1 MNLDLQ
7 GKTALVTGG
16 SRGIGRAIAHELAVC
31 GCTVVIF
38 ARDEATLKAAAE
50 DISRRSGGTVVGI
63 VADVRDID
71 SVDRGV
77 KTAARILGGR
87 IDILVNNAAA
97 PGGLA
102 GGPVADIN
110 DEDVLTDLDT
120 KVVGYLRCARAVAP
134 YMVENGWGRIIN
146 IGGNSAR
153 MPGTSLSAG
162 MRNAALVTMTKY
174 LADELGPAGITANV
188 VHPGATWTERSA
200 GMYAAQA
207 EREGVSVEDIKS
219 RVGDRNSIKR
229 IVDASEVACVVAF
242 LSSPRSSAITG
253 ETISAGGG
261 VGDAVYY

>member
-1 MNLDLQ
+1 VDLELN

-38 ARDEATLKAAAE
+38 ARDEDALKAAAE
-50 DISRRSGGTVVGI
+50 DISRRSGGTVIGLQ
-63 VADVRDID
+63 ADVRDRD

-77 KTAARILGGR
+77 STAARILGGR

-102 GGPVADIN
+102 GGALADIS
-110 DEDVLTDLDT
+110 DDDVLADLDT
-120 KVVGYLRCARAVAP
+120 KVVGYLRCARAIAP
-134 YMVENGWGRIIN
+134 FMAQSGWGRIVN

-153 MPGTSLSAG
+153 MPGSSLSAG

-174 LADELGPAGITANV
+174 LADQLGPAGITANV
-188 VHPGATWTERSA
+188 VHPGATWTERSEA
-200 GMYAAQA
+200 MYAAQA
-207 EREGVSVEDIKS
+207 ERDSVSVEELKR
-219 RVGDRNSIKR
+219 RVGGRNSIGR
-229 IVDASEVACVVAF
+229 IVDATEIASVVAF
-242 LSSPRSSAITG
+242 LASPRSSAITG
-253 ETISAGGG
+253 EVISAGGG